1 MPVFENGEFI
11 CFFFSFCFSF
21 SLKINHLYSK
31 LRRSYEILRYPQ
43 VLTAN
48 YSYLTYCRQNFLY
61 LQVIMV
67 AFGGRW
73 SFWVDMLWIFST
85 LVRTILATI
94 GELTWK
100 EKINQWNAKFM
111 LIRYIEKL
119 WGLKIIT
126 VLILLQNVELLLL
139 KYWKRVIY

>member
-85 LVRTILATI
+85 LVCTILATI